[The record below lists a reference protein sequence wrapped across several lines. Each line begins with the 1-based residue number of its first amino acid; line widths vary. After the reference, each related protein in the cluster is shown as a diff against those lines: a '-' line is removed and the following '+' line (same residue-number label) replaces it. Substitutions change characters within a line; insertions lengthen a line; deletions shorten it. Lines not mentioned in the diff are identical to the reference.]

1 MKQIKKAICA
11 IFLLSILTIL
21 GGISVAQSSIST
33 AQDKTLSFIEN
44 ALPFDNTQ
52 YTITLRNYGAPKLP
66 ELGSTQPINGEQE
79 VLTYSLESKDS
90 ALDVICTIQNN
101 AVTMVDAYV
110 VKGNAISDRAYSNV
124 VDAAKSFL
132 QKYQSYTSLDSAKM
146 MEMLSKV
153 DSVKNSTTLS
163 DNLKL
168 TVTHIDATGTF
179 FGDSI
184 DFRWVQTA
192 NGCDYLL
199 LDVGFRDGV
208 FSSLIDRRPVYTIG
222 DTSVNVSKEEAI
234 KIAMNAIKGYSYR
247 MSDNWVV
254 TGFNVTEDK
263 AVAVLQSQT
272 KEANVLYPIWS
283 VTLPLNGTWPG
294 SVTELLVEV
303 WAGTGEVHLVDHLAY
318 GSSDLVSDTISDS
331 ESTTTAPLPQSSSN
345 NETPMDLG
353 MIALIVFAV
362 VAIAAVTT
370 IVIKK
375 KHK

>member
-11 IFLLSILTIL
+11 ILLLSILTIL

-44 ALPFDNTQ
+44 ALPFDTTQ

-101 AVTMVDAYV
+101 AVTMADAYV

-199 LDVGFRDGV
+199 LDVGFRDGI

-263 AVAVLQSQT
+263 VVAVLQSQT

-370 IVIKK
+370 LVFKK